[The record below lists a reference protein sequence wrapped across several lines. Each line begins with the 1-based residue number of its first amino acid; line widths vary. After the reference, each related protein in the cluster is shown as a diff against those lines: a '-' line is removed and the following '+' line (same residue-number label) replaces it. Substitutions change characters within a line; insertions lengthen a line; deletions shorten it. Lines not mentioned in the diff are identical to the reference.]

1 MAAHKISQASAKMKA
16 VAHQSVKDACIELFF
31 FHITPEAELLHVK
44 ADGECCESECSAL
57 RSKFAGLGLNVMP
70 ITGTLPCIV
79 AFSRIKNFLYLI
91 EIAEDSAS
99 INEKRK
105 HQLESMFA
113 SCDAHCVFV
122 TAIQNRDLLEQE
134 GADIA
139 WGTIA
144 WFAAEPSH
152 MIHFGDT

>member
-1 MAAHKISQASAKMKA
+1 MVAHKVPKASSKVNV
-16 VAHQSVKDACIELFF
+16 VAHQSVKESCIELFF
-31 FHITPEAELLHVK
+31 FHIAPEADLLHVNT
-44 ADGECCESECSAL
+44 AGESRNSDCAAL
-57 RSKFAGLGLNVMP
+57 RSKLAAVGLDVKP
-70 ITGTLPCIV
+70 VTGTLPCIV
-79 AFSRIKNFLYLI
+79 AFCKRKNFLYLI
-91 EIAEDSAS
+91 EIAEDSAA

-105 HQLESMFA
+105 RELEAMFA
-113 SCDAHCVFV
+113 NCDAHRVFV